1 MKDYLN
7 FAQSPLI
14 VSIIEQSILL
24 KLTNQVKVSE
34 VNYFLLKQL
43 THIGVKMSNVVEVNS
58 EQFVSEVEQYEGKVL
73 VDFYAPW
80 CGPCKMIAPI
90 VEQVSTE
97 FDELKVVK
105 VNADNAQELM
115 AKFGIRGIPTLL
127 LIENGEVINTKVG
140 AASLSQIKEF
150 VS

>member
-1 MKDYLN
+1 L
-7 FAQSPLI
+7 QTTTLI

-24 KLTNQVKVSE
+24 NLTNQVKISE
-34 VNYFLLKQL
+34 VNSFLLKQL
-43 THIGVKMSNVVEVNS
+43 TQLGVEMSNVVEVSS
-58 EQFVSEVEQYEGKVL
+58 EQFLTEVEQHDGKVL

-90 VEQVSTE
+90 VDQISTE

-140 AASLSQIKEF
+140 AASLSQVKEF

>member
-1 MKDYLN
+1 
-7 FAQSPLI
+7 
-14 VSIIEQSILL
+14 
-24 KLTNQVKVSE
+24 
-34 VNYFLLKQL
+34 
-43 THIGVKMSNVVEVNS
+43 MSNVVEVNS
-58 EQFVSEVEQYEGKVL
+58 EQFVSEVEHYEGKVL

-90 VEQVSTE
+90 VEQISTE

-140 AASLSQIKEF
+140 AASLSQVKEF